1 MEKINFQNNITK
13 ANAETMNQFQNN
25 IEKAISNVQNNIGQL
40 EKTINNYLP
49 TTLFENESG
58 LTGNISLNN
67 DASNYTYIEI
77 VYGADNYYFYSKIYN
92 PNGKHFG
99 LMTPYVSSANE
110 NQYLYTSSY
119 LINGS
124 QIQFEKASN
133 TGINSSNS
141 ILDFGT
147 DSYIKIYKVLG
158 YK

>member
-13 ANAETMNQFQNN
+13 ANAETMNTFQDN
-25 IEKAISNVQNNIGQL
+25 IEKAISNVQNNINQL
-40 EKTINNYLP
+40 EETINNYLP

-58 LTGNISLNN
+58 LTGNITLS
-67 DASNYTYIEI
+67 DSTANYNSIEI
-77 VYGADNYYFYSKIYN
+77 MYGADNYYFYTKIYN

-141 ILDFGT
+141 IFDFGT